1 MQINAN
7 LSPLQ
12 SQGVKNRSG
21 GILDQNAQSN
31 QTMTH
36 DQYLDNLIEDYPHT
50 HKMVESIRPGP
61 GHQPERH
68 DRSKI
73 QQAAYGALNQSVSIA
88 QVQ

>member
-12 SQGVKNRSG
+12 SQGVKNQSG
-21 GILDQNAQSN
+21 GILDQNAQCK
-31 QTMTH
+31 QIITH
-36 DQYLDNLIEDYPHT
+36 DQYLDNLIEDQPHT
-50 HKMVESIRPGP
+50 HKMVESMRP

-73 QQAAYGALNQSVSIA
+73 QQAAYGALNQSLSIA